1 MVSLAVLPCVGS
13 AILGPAVLGPAV
25 PPPPPGEGG
34 VPLGLGVDM
43 GPAAG
48 APPGLDVSPGP
59 E

>member
-13 AILGPAVLGPAV
+13 AIAGPAVLGPGLA
-25 PPPPPGEGG
+25 PPPPGEG

-48 APPGLDVSPGP
+48 APPGFDVSPGP